1 MDLINKYSKIEEDE
15 FINSLTEESLSNLID
30 DLCEYWFEN
39 NKGIEESEFSFV
51 PWYCFEDDIWR
62 LGEDLRLLLKKK
74 KSFKKSTLIQNTII
88 GILKNDKYGK
98 GRQTFALLIGEL
110 KCDLTKDDI
119 RMFLNDKD
127 VYGHLIISLRK
138 LKIKGFD
145 EKIKTIMNSEKG
157 WIKSEAKKYLDKS
170 ASW

>member
-1 MDLINKYSKIEEDE
+1 MKFLNEYSKIENEE
-15 FINSLTEESLSNLID
+15 FINNLKDEDLSNLINE
-30 DLCEYWFEN
+30 LCEYWFKHEKSGN
-39 NKGIEESEFSFV
+39 SIYSNPIWYSF
-51 PWYCFEDDIWR
+51 EHRIWR

-74 KSFKKSTLIQNTII
+74 KGFKKSMLIQDTII
-88 GILKNDKYGK
+88 DILKNDKYGK

-110 KCDLTKDDI
+110 KCDLMKDDI
-119 RMFLNDKD
+119 KMLLSDKD
-127 VYGHLIISLRK
+127 IYGHLIISLRK

-145 EKIKTIMNSEKG
+145 EKMKSIINSEKG

>member
-1 MDLINKYSKIEEDE
+1 MDLINKYRRIEDEE

-30 DLCEYWFEN
+30 DLCEYWFDN
-39 NKGIEESEFSFV
+39 NKENEESEFSFV
-51 PWYCFEDDIWR
+51 SWYSFEYDIWR

-74 KSFKKSTLIQNTII
+74 KSFKKSILIQNTII
-88 GILKNDKYGK
+88 DILKNDKYGK

-110 KCDLTKDDI
+110 KCDLMKDDI
-119 RMFLNDKD
+119 KMLLNDKD

-138 LKIKGFD
+138 LKIKGFE
-145 EKIKTIMNSEKG
+145 EKMKTIINSEKG